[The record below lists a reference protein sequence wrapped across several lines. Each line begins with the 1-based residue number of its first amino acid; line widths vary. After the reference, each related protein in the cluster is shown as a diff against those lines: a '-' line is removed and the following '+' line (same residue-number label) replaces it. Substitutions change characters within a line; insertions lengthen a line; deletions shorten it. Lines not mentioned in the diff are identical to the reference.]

1 MTERTYQICN
11 RCIMDTS
18 DPEIIFDEKGNCN
31 HCNKALEESKK
42 YWFPNEIGKEKLDQI
57 VNKIKKEG
65 IGKEF
70 DCIVG
75 LSGGIDSSFLTYFT
89 VKLGLRPLVVHVDCG
104 WNSELAVKNIENIVK
119 LLNLELHTH
128 VVDWEEM
135 KDLQV
140 AFLKANVANQDVPQD
155 HAIFAAL
162 YQFAVKNHVKYVIN
176 GSNFAT
182 ESILP
187 SAWGYI
193 ALDYKHLN
201 AIHKKFGKR
210 KLKSFPVVPFFKRYV
225 YFTFIKKMTIVKI
238 LNLIPYDKN
247 KAMEVLQNELGWR
260 YYGGK
265 HHESRFTKFF
275 QAYYLPTKFGYD
287 KRRAHLSSLVLSG
300 SISREAA
307 LEETKKEIYSENE
320 LVDDI
325 EYIAKKLD
333 MDVAELRDLIQ
344 QPNKSYKDY
353 SSNEWLFQLG
363 FKIKKIFRLKQR

>member
-1 MTERTYQICN
+1 
-11 RCIMDTS
+11 
-18 DPEIIFDEKGNCN
+18 
-31 HCNKALEESKK
+31 
-42 YWFPNEIGKEKLDQI
+42 
-57 VNKIKKEG
+57 
-65 IGKEF
+65 
-70 DCIVG
+70 
-75 LSGGIDSSFLTYFT
+75 
-89 VKLGLRPLVVHVDCG
+89 
-104 WNSELAVKNIENIVK
+104 
-119 LLNLELHTH
+119 
-128 VVDWEEM
+128 
-135 KDLQV
+135 
-140 AFLKANVANQDVPQD
+140 
-155 HAIFAAL
+155 
-162 YQFAVKNHVKYVIN
+162 
-176 GSNFAT
+176 
-182 ESILP
+182 
-187 SAWGYI
+187 
-193 ALDYKHLN
+193 
-201 AIHKKFGKR
+201 
-210 KLKSFPVVPFFKRYV
+210 
-225 YFTFIKKMTIVKI
+225 
-238 LNLIPYDKN
+238 
-247 KAMEVLQNELGWR
+247 VLQNELGWR